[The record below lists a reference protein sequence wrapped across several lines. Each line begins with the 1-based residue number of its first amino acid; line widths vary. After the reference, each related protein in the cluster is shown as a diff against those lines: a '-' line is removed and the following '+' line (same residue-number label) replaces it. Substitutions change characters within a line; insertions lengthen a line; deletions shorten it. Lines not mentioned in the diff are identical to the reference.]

1 MNDRELRVFHMVGMF
16 FASLENTVFCI
27 LILGEAFFQM
37 SDHLEFAEGMEG
49 VQYCPRSRTEE
60 GLG

>member
-1 MNDRELRVFHMVGMF
+1 MVGMF